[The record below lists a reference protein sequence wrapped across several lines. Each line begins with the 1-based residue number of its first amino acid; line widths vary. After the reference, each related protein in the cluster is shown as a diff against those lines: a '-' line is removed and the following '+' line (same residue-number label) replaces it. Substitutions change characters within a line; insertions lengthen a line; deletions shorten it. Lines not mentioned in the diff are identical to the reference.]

1 MKTLTT
7 QKSIV
12 CSELKYVWVTIL
24 KALFVSNNKGK
35 RSPRWLSGDLT
46 VNRNSLYRLP
56 YNSYDASS
64 ENLVLDQLTL
74 IPTWYFPLFSS
85 FVRSIQYWY
94 NIDQY
99 WCRNEKFCLGH
110 LLELTIRYHI
120 LEILDTPCFVSSF
133 IIGTFYFPFSVY
145 KYFSFLFFIHS
156 LHFF

>member
-64 ENLVLDQLTL
+64 ENLVLNQLTL
-74 IPTWYFPLFSS
+74 PYLIFSFILIICPLDT
-85 FVRSIQYWY
+85 IL
-94 NIDQY
+94 IQY

-110 LLELTIRYHI
+110 LLELTIRYHS